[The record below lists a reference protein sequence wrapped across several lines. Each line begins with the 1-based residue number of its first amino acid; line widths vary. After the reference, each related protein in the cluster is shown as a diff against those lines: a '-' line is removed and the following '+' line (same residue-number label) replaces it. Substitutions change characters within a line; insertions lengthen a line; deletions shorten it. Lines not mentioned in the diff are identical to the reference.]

1 MNCEQ
6 AKPSQTHD
14 AAKNGTLCQGIFGGR
29 LFFAAALLLTIS
41 AALNVSTILL
51 NLQYCM
57 LYLPNFFWRTFYSVL
72 AWMLYSFA
80 SQGRESGSIRPVL
93 KTLGVVMRIKQVV
106 YFVYAG
112 LLVIAV
118 AVFIFTP
125 NMSTDSFLARFSL
138 FGYEM
143 FIPNHGLVDTD
154 SSIDTLQAVYF
165 TVKAGVI
172 IALGIFLYGGI
183 CSGVKALN
191 MPSDATVTGGSAVKA
206 TLTAALFAVGAY
218 YCLTGLV
225 NMYSRVSGTMYYTY
239 ELLRSTAAPVFVNLL
254 SSALFGAGLVVL
266 GLSLRQARG
275 KC

>member
-6 AKPSQTHD
+6 AKPTRTCD
-14 AAKNGTLCQGIFGGR
+14 AAKSETLCQGMFGGR

-41 AALNVSTILL
+41 AALSLSAILL
-51 NLQYCM
+51 NPRYCM
-57 LYLPNFFWRTFYSVL
+57 PYLPNFFWRTFYSVL
-72 AWMLYSFA
+72 AWMLFSFA
-80 SQGRESGSIRPVL
+80 SQGREGGSIRPVL

-106 YFVYAG
+106 YFIYAG

-125 NMSTDSFLARFSL
+125 KMSTDSFWAK
-138 FGYEM
+138 FGFEGYKM
-143 FIPNHGLVDTD
+143 FMPGHGLAETD
-154 SSIDTLQAVYF
+154 SSINTLQAVYF
-165 TVKAGVI
+165 AVKAGVI

-183 CSGVKALN
+183 CSSVKALN

-206 TLTAALFAVGAY
+206 TLPAALFAVGAY

-225 NMYSRVSGTMYYTY
+225 NLSSY
-239 ELLRSTAAPVFVNLL
+239 ELLRSTMTADFINLL

-266 GLSLRQARG
+266 GFSLRQARE

>member
-6 AKPSQTHD
+6 AKPTRTCD

-41 AALNVSTILL
+41 AALSLSAILL
-51 NLQYCM
+51 NPRYCM
-57 LYLPNFFWRTFYSVL
+57 PYLPNFFWRTFYSVL
-72 AWMLYSFA
+72 AWMLFSFA
-80 SQGRESGSIRPVL
+80 SQGREGGSIRPVL

-106 YFVYAG
+106 YFIYAG
-112 LLVIAV
+112 LLAITVV
-118 AVFIFTP
+118 KFTLMKE
-125 NMSTDSFLARFSL
+125 MSADSFLARFSL

-154 SSIDTLQAVYF
+154 SSIKTLQAVYF
-165 TVKAGVI
+165 AVKAGVI

-183 CSGVKALN
+183 CSGARAIRV
-191 MPSDATVTGGSAVKA
+191 PSDTTVSGSSAVKA
-206 TLTAALFAVGAY
+206 TLPAALFVVGAC

-239 ELLRSTAAPVFVNLL
+239 ELLRSTIAPVFVNLL

-266 GLSLRQARG
+266 GLSLRQARE

>member
-6 AKPSQTHD
+6 AKPTRTCD
-14 AAKNGTLCQGIFGGR
+14 AAKSETLCQGIFGGR

-41 AALNVSTILL
+41 AALNVNTILL
-51 NLQYCM
+51 NPQYCM
-57 LYLPNFFWRTFYSVL
+57 PYLPNFFWRTFYSVL

-112 LLVIAV
+112 VLVIAV

-125 NMSTDSFLARFSL
+125 EMSADSFLARFSL

-154 SSIDTLQAVYF
+154 SSINTLQAVYF
-165 TVKAGVI
+165 AVKAGVI

-183 CSGVKALN
+183 CSSVKAFN
-191 MPSDATVTGGSAVKA
+191 MPSDATVTGGRKRR
-206 TLTAALFAVGAY
+206 LYGAY

-225 NMYSRVSGTMYYTY
+225 NLSSY
-239 ELLRSTAAPVFVNLL
+239 ELLRSTMTADFINLL

-266 GLSLRQARG
+266 GLSLRQARE

>member
-6 AKPSQTHD
+6 AKPAENSV
-14 AAKNGTLCQGIFGGR
+14 AATAAPCQGMFGGR
-29 LFFAAALLLTIS
+29 LFFAAALLLTVS
-41 AALNVSTILL
+41 AALSVNTILL
-51 NLQYCM
+51 NPQYCM
-57 LYLPNFFWRTFYSVL
+57 PYLPNFIWRTFCSVL
-72 AWMLYSFA
+72 AWMLFSFA
-80 SQGRESGSIRPVL
+80 SQGREGGSIRPVL
-93 KTLGVVMRIKQVV
+93 KTLSVVMRLKQVV
-106 YFVYAG
+106 YFIYAG

-125 NMSTDSFLARFSL
+125 KMSTDSFLARFSI

-143 FIPNHGLVDTD
+143 FIPGHGLVDTD
-154 SSIDTLQAVYF
+154 SSINTLQAVYF
-165 TVKAGVI
+165 AVKAGVI

-191 MPSDATVTGGSAVKA
+191 MPSDATVSGSSAVKA
-206 TLTAALFAVGAY
+206 TLPAALFVVGAC

-239 ELLRSTAAPVFVNLL
+239 ELLRSTAAPVFINLL

-266 GLSLRQARG
+266 GLCLRQARG
-275 KC
+275 KR

>member
-6 AKPSQTHD
+6 AKPTRTCD
-14 AAKNGTLCQGIFGGR
+14 AAKSETLCQGIFGGR

-41 AALNVSTILL
+41 AALNVNTILL
-51 NLQYCM
+51 NPQYCM

-112 LLVIAV
+112 VLVIAV
-118 AVFIFTP
+118 AVFIFTQ
-125 NMSTDSFLARFSL
+125 NMSADSFLARFSL

-154 SSIDTLQAVYF
+154 SSINTLQAVYF
-165 TVKAGVI
+165 AVKAGVI

-183 CSGVKALN
+183 CSSVKAFN

-206 TLTAALFAVGAY
+206 TLPAALFAVGAY

-225 NMYSRVSGTMYYTY
+225 NLSSY
-239 ELLRSTAAPVFVNLL
+239 ELLRSTMTADFINLL

-266 GLSLRQARG
+266 GLSLRQARE

>member
-6 AKPSQTHD
+6 AKPTRTCD
-14 AAKNGTLCQGIFGGR
+14 AAKSETLCQGMFGGR

-41 AALNVSTILL
+41 AALSLSAILL
-51 NLQYCM
+51 NPRYCM
-57 LYLPNFFWRTFYSVL
+57 PYLPNFFWRTFYSVL
-72 AWMLYSFA
+72 AWMLFSFA
-80 SQGRESGSIRPVL
+80 SQGREGGSIRPVL

-106 YFVYAG
+106 YFIYAG

-125 NMSTDSFLARFSL
+125 KMSTDSFWAK
-138 FGYEM
+138 FGFEGYKM
-143 FIPNHGLVDTD
+143 FMPGHGLAETD
-154 SSIDTLQAVYF
+154 SSINTLQAVYF
-165 TVKAGVI
+165 AVKAGVI

-183 CSGVKALN
+183 CSSVKALN

-206 TLTAALFAVGAY
+206 TLPAALFAVGAY

-225 NMYSRVSGTMYYTY
+225 NLGSYASGMMYDTY
-239 ELLRSTAAPVFVNLL
+239 ELLRSTMAAGFINLL
-254 SSALFGAGLVVL
+254 SSALFGAGLVLL

-275 KC
+275 KR

>member
-6 AKPSQTHD
+6 ARPTRTCD
-14 AAKNGTLCQGIFGGR
+14 AAKSETLCQGMFGSR

-41 AALNVSTILL
+41 AALSLSAILL
-51 NLQYCM
+51 NPRYCM
-57 LYLPNFFWRTFYSVL
+57 PYLPNFFWRTFYSVL
-72 AWMLYSFA
+72 AWLLFSFA
-80 SQGRESGSIRPVL
+80 SQGREGGSIRPVL
-93 KTLGVVMRIKQVV
+93 KTLSAVMRIKQVV
-106 YFVYAG
+106 YFAYAG
-112 LLVIAV
+112 VLAITVV
-118 AVFIFTP
+118 KFTLMKE
-125 NMSTDSFLARFSL
+125 MSADSFLARFSL

-154 SSIDTLQAVYF
+154 SSIKTLQAVYF
-165 TVKAGVI
+165 AVKAGVI

-183 CSGVKALN
+183 CSGARAIRV
-191 MPSDATVTGGSAVKA
+191 PSDTTVSGSSAVKA
-206 TLTAALFAVGAY
+206 TLPAALFVVGAC

-239 ELLRSTAAPVFVNLL
+239 ELLRSTIAPVFVNLL

-266 GLSLRQARG
+266 GLSLRQARE